1 MNEAAF
7 NIMKKTKIIL
17 VKYHI
22 ISIYYHNST
31 FGTLDNSKLVVFGI
45 RFCQGPD
52 IKIIRSNRFQY
63 KVLKAVMISENILD
77 VVLYK
82 RK

>member
-1 MNEAAF
+1 MTLNLLEIMKKMNEAAF

-31 FGTLDNSKLVVFGI
+31 FGTLDNSKLVVFG
-45 RFCQGPD
+45 
-52 IKIIRSNRFQY
+52 
-63 KVLKAVMISENILD
+63 KVLS
-77 VVLYK
+77 
-82 RK
+82 RP